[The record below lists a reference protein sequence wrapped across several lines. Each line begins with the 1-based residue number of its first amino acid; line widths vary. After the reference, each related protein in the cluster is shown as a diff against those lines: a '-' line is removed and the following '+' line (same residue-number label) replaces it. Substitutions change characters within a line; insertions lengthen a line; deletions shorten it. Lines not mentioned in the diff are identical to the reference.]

1 MTLVGLNELISII
14 EPADRQWEER
24 AWERLGSQI
33 RPRGSLGR
41 LEVMAARLAAMQRSL
56 SPDLGKKLI
65 FTMAGDHGVAA
76 EGVSAYPQEVTAQMV
91 YSFTR
96 GWASINVLARHVGAD
111 VRVVDCG
118 VASDLPGEWPVV
130 HRKIGRGTASFL
142 KGPAMSME
150 DAQAGVQLGAELVVR
165 ACRDE
170 GYRLIGT
177 GDMGIANTT
186 PSTAIVAALSGRPVS
201 ELTGR
206 GTGIDDAALQRK
218 IRVIEDGLAVNRPDP
233 NLPLDVLSKVGGF
246 EIAALAGA
254 VLGAAAV
261 RTPVICDGFIAT
273 AGALIACRMAPAARD
288 YLFVSHLSQEVGHGA
303 MVDLL
308 GLDPILDLGMRLGEG
323 TGSALA
329 MSIVEASARVLVEI
343 KTFAEAGVTDTGR

>member
-1 MTLVGLNELISII
+1 MRDLGDLISTI
-14 EPADRQWEER
+14 EPADTHWEDQ
-24 AWERLGSQI
+24 AWKRLRSQI
-33 RPRGSLGR
+33 RPRGSLGK
-41 LEVMAARLAAMQRSL
+41 LEIMGARLAAMQRSL
-56 SPDLGKKLI
+56 SPDLRRKLI
-65 FTMAGDHGVAA
+65 FTMAGDHGVAE
-76 EGVSAYPQEVTAQMV
+76 EGVSAYPREVTGQMV
-91 YSFTR
+91 YSFVR

-118 VASDLPGEWPVV
+118 VASDLPADWPVV
-130 HRKIGRGTASFL
+130 HRKIGRGTASFAV
-142 KGPAMSME
+142 GPAMSME
-150 DAQAGVQLGAELVVR
+150 EAERGVLLGAELVAA

-170 GYRLIGT
+170 GYQLIGT

-186 PSTAIVAALSGRPVS
+186 PSTAIVAALSGRPVH

-206 GTGIDDAALQRK
+206 GTGIDDETLRHK
-218 IRVIEDGLAVNRPDP
+218 IRVIETGLEVNRPDP
-233 NLPLDVLSKVGGF
+233 NVPMDVLAKVGGF

-273 AGALIACRMAPAARD
+273 AGALIACRMAPAAQD
-288 YLFVSHLSQEVGHGA
+288 YLFVSHLSQEVGHRA
-303 MVDLL
+303 MIDLL
-308 GLDPILDLGMRLGEG
+308 GMEPILDLGMRLGEG

-329 MSIVEASARVLVEI
+329 MSIVEAAAKALAEI